1 MLMPCACVVIT
12 IPILLFMSFNQSLA
26 FGCTFWMKHIH
37 DVWTFWKLCMYASVI
52 ELQYIRVIT
61 KLPNSEQS
69 YKGKIKTHNYIVLG
83 KFSFS
88 LFRASIN
95 HGIAISTSLE
105 TFEILNLM
113 FSDSII
119 SLMSADF
126 KFSFFKT
133 SKPQYKKSGRWTNWP
148 QFTKI
153 RKPLPE
159 CCLLRAILCL
169 RP

>member
-1 MLMPCACVVIT
+1 MPCAFVVHVIT
-12 IPILLFMSFNQSLA
+12 IPFLLFMSFNQSFA

-37 DVWTFWKLCMYASVI
+37 DIWTFWKLCMYASVI
-52 ELQYIRVIT
+52 ELQYI
-61 KLPNSEQS
+61 
-69 YKGKIKTHNYIVLG
+69 IVLG
-83 KFSFS
+83 KFSFR

-95 HGIAISTSLE
+95 HVIAISISFE

-113 FSDSII
+113 FSDSVI

-153 RKPLPE
+153 RKSLAE
-159 CCLLRAILCL
+159 CCLMRAIYIFAPNIYNACRQLEIKQK
-169 RP
+169 